1 MEKQILHAE
10 GIQKCCLKCANETAF
25 PSTEYCFF
33 TVTILMCTKLTLYSI
48 ITPFD
53 AFEIYNAF
61 ENIMENV
68 AFALLGQMLPF
79 P

>member
-10 GIQKCCLKCANETAF
+10 GIQNCCLKCADEMAF
-25 PSTEYCFF
+25 PGTEYCYF
-33 TVTILMCTKLTLYSI
+33 TVTILMCTKLILYSI
-48 ITPFD
+48 ITLLK
-53 AFEIYNAF
+53 YNAF

-68 AFALLGQMLPF
+68 AFALLGQMLNF